1 RVKYQLQTRLPQ
13 KLVRS
18 VLKGQQYFA
27 DHEEYGRVFA
37 IVDDRGELRP
47 KQSSTLKD
55 DRNALRQALAELDRL
70 GAPDERKAELRE
82 EFDRAEPAVWIEVQP
97 GYRIKRLT
105 DWTDIGFQ
113 ESLNDPMVGHEV
125 PLGVAYLYL
134 ALCVRD
140 AVYGDALAPVRH
152 ALQKAI

>member
-1 RVKYQLQTRLPQ
+1 KQL
-13 KLVRS
+13 
-18 VLKGQQYFA
+18 
-27 DHEEYGRVFA
+27 
-37 IVDDRGELRP
+37 
-47 KQSSTLKD
+47 STLKD

-82 EFDRAEPAVWIEVQP
+82 EFDRAEPGVWIEVQP

-152 ALQKAI
+152 ALQKAIEGDTNEAQRLLPLARRMGTDVVDTKHLLRARAAEDGVTVSFQV